1 MPTNLLRSS
10 STVRLTRACGAVAL
24 GLALAWASA
33 QPPELPATWFPNRA
47 PSVAGQGIPL
57 CVDAREPSH
66 EVDAAIA
73 IAIGDALLITIDL
86 IDVDRTVVV
95 ETEFE
100 DLYVDLVDRC
110 TAYLGF
116 KLYPGTYPDW
126 LTFTRPFY
134 EARFVLLGR
143 ADAPARLDD
152 LPAGTAIGVMQGT
165 LGDVRFINHNRA
177 RGSGAQWRRI
187 PLGTP
192 QANLDALVEERVDA
206 VLVWEPWWWALAR
219 TDARYAGL
227 QVIDAPVVSDP
238 WIGVGAALTGDRT
251 YARNEL
257 DAALAALTDDGSIAT
272 ILEGFDAFP
281 GRVAVGR

>member
-1 MPTNLLRSS
+1 MTTTRVRASS
-10 STVRLTRACGAVAL
+10 VVRLARTCGAVAL
-24 GLALAWASA
+24 LLAFAWASA
-33 QPPELPATWFPNRA
+33 QPPELPAGWFPNRA
-47 PSVAGQGIPL
+47 PSVAGQGIPI
-57 CVDAREPSH
+57 CVDEREPAH

-73 IAIGDALLITIDL
+73 AAIGDALLITIDL
-86 IDVDRTVVV
+86 IDVDRVVVV
-95 ETEFE
+95 ETEYD

-116 KLYPGTYPDW
+116 KLYPGTYPNW

-152 LPAGTAIGVMQGT
+152 LPAGAAIGVMQGT
-165 LGDVRFINHNRA
+165 LGDVRFLNQNLARA
-177 RGSGAQWRRI
+177 PDARWRRI

-219 TDARYAGL
+219 DDARFAGL
-227 QVIDAPVVSDP
+227 RVIDAPVVSEP

-251 YARNEL
+251 YARSEL
-257 DAALAALTDDGSIAT
+257 DAALAALSTDGT
-272 ILEGFDAFP
+272 IDAILGGFVGFP
-281 GRVAVGR
+281 GRVAR